1 MTQRLTI
8 AFADAPGAVQGIA
21 IEGAGAVVASAD
33 GVRALPGALLRE
45 GPDGAWALSAPGAL
59 ELAFEPVGG
68 DAPSRLLH
76 ARGEIGAHALDGDAL
91 LSAAGADPPLRE
103 AEKAGGEVALS
114 RALAL
119 WLGPET
125 LALVARR
132 PRGARGHG
140 DELIEAVRFERE
152 PPAALAIADARLS
165 TTYDGEGRVVHCGL
179 ELWEGEECLEL
190 YLWDRLGT
198 VN

>member
-76 ARGEIGAHALDGDAL
+76 ARGEIGANALDGDAL
-91 LSAAGADPPLRE
+91 
-103 AEKAGGEVALS
+103 
-114 RALAL
+114 
-119 WLGPET
+119 
-125 LALVARR
+125 
-132 PRGARGHG
+132 
-140 DELIEAVRFERE
+140 
-152 PPAALAIADARLS
+152 LS
-165 TTYDGEGRVVHCGL
+165 TTYDGEGRVVHFGL
-179 ELWEGEECLEL
+179 ELWEGEESEFARRAAGEASAHGEL
-190 YLWDRLGT
+190 AHPDGALTRVAFLACHGDGGRAGPGVYAITT
-198 VN
+198 VS